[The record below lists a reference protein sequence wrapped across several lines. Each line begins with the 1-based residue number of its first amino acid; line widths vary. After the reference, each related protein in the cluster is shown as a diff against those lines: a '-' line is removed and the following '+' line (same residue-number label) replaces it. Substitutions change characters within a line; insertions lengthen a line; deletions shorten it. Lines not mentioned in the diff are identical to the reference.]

1 LRKNRGLKNTLKIL
15 ATILFFTIYGCK
27 AQQMVQTTADVYKL
41 QLNEQQFINKPLKI
55 VLKEIKPQIKT
66 ADATNDNPYYFSFKF
81 RTLEQRRNNEGSIQ
95 DRVSLYVYV
104 NNPIDWKYEQRP
116 KGRELDWT
124 SSEIEKYG
132 DLTVVRIKVI
142 GKD

>member
-1 LRKNRGLKNTLKIL
+1 MKNVIRIL
-15 ATILFFTIYGCK
+15 VILLVTITTSCK

-55 VLKEIKPQIKT
+55 LLKEIKPQIKT

-95 DRVSLYVYV
+95 DKVSLYVYV

-132 DLTVVRIKVI
+132 DLTVIRIKVI